1 MPRYRPLPPPETDVA
16 ERLPL
21 NVLVRDWPE
30 LLPLLV
36 RSGVDLSADGGLS
49 LAGRAAGAP
58 RPTALALVAAT
69 AWREVPP
76 PVEDG

>member
-1 MPRYRPLPPPETDVA
+1 MPRLRPLPPPETEAV
-16 ERLPL
+16 EQLPL

-49 LAGRAAGAP
+49 LAVRDPGSP
-58 RPTALALVAAT
+58 RPTPLALVAAT

-76 PVEDG
+76 PEAEG